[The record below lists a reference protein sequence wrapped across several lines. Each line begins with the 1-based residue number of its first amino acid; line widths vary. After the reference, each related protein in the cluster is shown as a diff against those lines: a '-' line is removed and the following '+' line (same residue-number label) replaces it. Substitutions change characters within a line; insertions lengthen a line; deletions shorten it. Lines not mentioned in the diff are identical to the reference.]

1 MRLGG
6 KNVIVT
12 GGASGIGMATV
23 RLCLEQGA
31 SVVIADRAHSEGL
44 AHATELDSLYP
55 DRCLFLP
62 TDVSSTQEVD
72 DMVRDAR
79 DRLGT
84 IDGVM
89 NNAGIAGSRHVAP
102 DYPVDEYM
110 SLIEINL
117 NGVFRVARAAMRV
130 MRDQGWGSIVN
141 CGSILGVMGQ
151 SRTAA
156 NSAAKG
162 GVVALTRTLALDG
175 APFGV
180 RVNSICPGYIDTPM
194 VQALGLDKEAVAAI
208 AKLHP
213 LGRLGRPEEIAHAAL
228 FLLSDEA
235 SFITGA
241 NLMVDG
247 GFTAGKS

>member
-1 MRLGG
+1 MRLEG
-6 KNVIVT
+6 KNIIVT
-12 GGASGIGMATV
+12 GGASGIGLATA
-23 RLCLEQGA
+23 RRCLEEGA
-31 SVVIADRAHSEGL
+31 SVVIADRAHSDG
-44 AHATELDSLYP
+44 ASRATQLDSLYP

-62 TDVSSTQEVD
+62 TDVGASDEVD
-72 DMVRDAR
+72 EMVRTVR
-79 DRLGT
+79 ERLGS

-110 SLIEINL
+110 SVIEINL
-117 NGVFRVARAAMRV
+117 NGVFRVARAALSA

-162 GVVALTRTLALDG
+162 GVVAMTRTLALDA

-180 RVNSICPGYIDTPM
+180 RVNSVCPGYIDTPM
-194 VQALGLDKEAVAAI
+194 VQALGLDEQAVAAI
-208 AKLHP
+208 ARLHP
-213 LGRLGRPEEIAHAAL
+213 LGRLGRPVEVANAVR